1 VSNLLLTEDELRFM
15 FLNDFINDFRCFKDA
30 KQVEKIEF

>member
-15 FLNDFINDFRCFKDA
+15 FLNDFVNDFDVLKMLNKLRK
-30 KQVEKIEF
+30 

>member
-15 FLNDFINDFRCFKDA
+15 FLNDFINDFRCFKNA
-30 KQVEKIEF
+30 KQVEKE